1 MCVSLFTGC
10 NVVAY
15 VCGEKSGILPEK
27 TFKMGETLNA
37 NGKLVIETEMELMK
51 QRLKELQKQEC
62 SEEEIAQSMKDLGMS
77 RLV

>member
-1 MCVSLFTGC
+1 
-10 NVVAY
+10 
-15 VCGEKSGILPEK
+15 
-27 TFKMGETLNA
+27 MGETLNS

-51 QRLKELQKQEC
+51 QKLKELQKQEC